1 MMSELYRAL
10 MYIGRSLCHQ
20 RPDRSFFIR
29 GRQFPVCARCTG
41 VYIGEL
47 AALLS
52 YRFIKPPAALCIV
65 FCAAMLADWLIQFF
79 KIRESTNFRRLIT
92 GLLCGYGVGNLAIRL
107 LVIVLKYLEG

>member
-1 MMSELYRAL
+1 MTDRLYRAMMSICGL
-10 MYIGRSLCHQ
+10 LCHQ

-41 VYIGEL
+41 VYIGEF

-65 FCAAMLADWLIQFF
+65 FCAVMLADWLIQFF

-92 GLLCGYGVGNLAIRL
+92 GLLCGYGGGNLAIRL
-107 LVIVLKYLEG
+107 FVIVLNNLEG